1 MNIIAQLA
9 LIFAVCLAG
18 EAAAAALP
26 FPFPASVLSLLFLAA
41 LLFSGAVKPG
51 RIQTVSG
58 FLAANMGIFFL
69 PSLVGTLEHAET
81 LKSQLLPFLAVT
93 LLTTPVVYLAAGWT
107 VQLLVRLLGRKGG
120 GQDG

>member
-1 MNIIAQLA
+1 MNTIAQLA

-26 FPFPASVLSLLFLAA
+26 FPFPASVLSLLLLAA

-51 RIQTVSG
+51 RIQNVSG
-58 FLAANMGIFFL
+58 FLTANMGIFFL

-81 LKSQLLPFLAVT
+81 LKNQLLPFLAVT
-93 LLTTPVVYLAAGWT
+93 LLTTPVVYLVTAWT
-107 VQLLVRLLGRKGG
+107 VQLLVRLLGKEEKNG
-120 GQDG
+120 